1 MKKKF
6 ILCLGLIFSISTHAL
21 SSYEASYDL
30 YANLALGSL
39 KIGKADF
46 KLETDNDSY
55 VYTSKASVSPLWQTL
70 YNYSRSETSSGLVVN
85 KQLIT
90 NYYRL
95 LEHKGD
101 SIHKDVEI
109 NIFVDQN
116 FSMVGDAKH
125 WKNGP
130 GKIADELSIYLAL
143 SRDIN
148 LQPAKEIFTY
158 QVADSKGIKPQN
170 FQIIGKE
177 IIEINGKKLQTIK
190 ISCPELRLTLHF
202 SEKIDYLPALISKTN
217 GDNRFY
223 LILTEY
229 NKLD

>member
-30 YANLALGSL
+30 YASLALGSL

-46 KLETDNDSY
+46 KLETDDDSY

-101 SIHKDVEI
+101 SIHK
-109 NIFVDQN
+109 
-116 FSMVGDAKH
+116 
-125 WKNGP
+125 
-130 GKIADELSIYLAL
+130 LS
-143 SRDIN
+143 
-148 LQPAKEIFTY
+148 
-158 QVADSKGIKPQN
+158 
-170 FQIIGKE
+170 
-177 IIEINGKKLQTIK
+177 
-190 ISCPELRLTLHF
+190 
-202 SEKIDYLPALISKTN
+202 LIH
-217 GDNRFY
+217 
-223 LILTEY
+223 I
-229 NKLD
+229 